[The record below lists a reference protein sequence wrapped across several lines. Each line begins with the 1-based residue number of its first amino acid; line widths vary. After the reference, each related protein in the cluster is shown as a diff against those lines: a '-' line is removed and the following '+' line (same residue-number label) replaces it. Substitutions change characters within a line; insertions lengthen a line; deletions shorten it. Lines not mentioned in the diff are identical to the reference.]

1 MAANM
6 NKETHKIVHYLKYN
20 ESLSSFD
27 VWKLDIIDIERVVN
41 NAINQGYNIQ
51 KKKISKNLWNKETIY
66 YMETIK

>member
-1 MAANM
+1 M

-41 NAINQGYNIQ
+41 NAIKEGYNIQ
-51 KKKISKNLWNKETIY
+51 KIKTKKGLWKKEIIY
-66 YMETIK
+66 YMKTKK

>member
-1 MAANM
+1 M
-6 NKETHKIVHYLKYN
+6 HYLKYN

>member
-1 MAANM
+1 M